1 MRSKVP
7 ALDAIDIGAFTV
19 CRGMF
24 LSQSHRIQLTLQR
37 LSRQFSSFGIQI
49 DDGTLFSSRADERG
63 ARLNPFAHTRSSS
76 RRRMKAEILD
86 ENLEAMVGATPTRFR
101 QSLVDSDAFIVS
113 ER

>member
-1 MRSKVP
+1 MPLISERSLYVV
-7 ALDAIDIGAFTV
+7 GCS
-19 CRGMF
+19 CRN
-24 LSQSHRIQLTLQR
+24 LTGFNLR
-37 LSRQFSSFGIQI
+37 CKDSRQFSPFGIQI
-49 DDGTLFSSRADERG
+49 DDGTLFPSRADEPG